1 MIRGI
6 ELIDARIDL
15 VSPFRTSFGT
25 QTYRDLLFVRVLDDD
40 VEGWGECVAMSEPG
54 YSSEYIDGCRAM
66 IERFLLRERLM
77 AEFKQRWTTEYLQER
92 SQHFRRLVDRRGI
105 RLGEIVIIQDETVKR
120 QNWRMG
126 VVVELFRGR
135 DNKIRAVRVK
145 TAFGDFKRPVQ
156 KLCSLEICEELQ
168 SAELSENGLE
178 EGTTSMEAEP
188 AEEDPDG
195 DREPPSSGGE
205 DVEKELTK
213 TRFGRTVK
221 PVQRLGFGQ

>member
-1 MIRGI
+1 
-6 ELIDARIDL
+6 
-15 VSPFRTSFGT
+15 
-25 QTYRDLLFVRVLDDD
+25 
-40 VEGWGECVAMSEPG
+40 MSLPPLSAG
-54 YSSEYIDGCRAM
+54 QIKVTASNQSNL

-77 AEFKQRWTTEYLQER
+77 AEFKQRWTAEYLQER

-105 RLGEIVIIQDETVKR
+105 RLGEIVIIRDETVKR

-135 DNKIRAVRVK
+135 DDKIRAVRVK

-168 SAELSENGLE
+168 AADLSENGLE
-178 EGTTSMEAEP
+178 EGATAMEAEP
-188 AEEDPDG
+188 VEENPDE

-205 DVEKELTK
+205 DVEKELVK
-213 TRFGRTVK
+213 TRLGRTVR
-221 PVQRLGFGQ
+221 PVHRLGIDQ